1 MFSNFK
7 IQLYPTVH
15 QLNHKKDLGENPART
30 LRYLPCILLMGL
42 LLQLEMSRWQVTGS
56 DEKREEEMSGE
67 GKHVTPECNRM
78 KGTEKKESGK

>member
-1 MFSNFK
+1 MS
-7 IQLYPTVH
+7 
-15 QLNHKKDLGENPART
+15 
-30 LRYLPCILLMGL
+30 L
-42 LLQLEMSRWQVTGS
+42 LLQHEVSRRQVTGS